1 MIETKTIDGIFEY
14 LETIIFFKSFLTI
27 KEEDVCIEQHGA
39 GKSQLHLPPS
49 AELRQQLC
57 PPVLVKT
64 DLLERLDD
72 VRLVTVL
79 EERVVE
85 DKTNRL
91 KEG

>member
-1 MIETKTIDGIFEY
+1 M
-14 LETIIFFKSFLTI
+14 FFKSFLTI
-27 KEEDVCIEQHGA
+27 KQEDVCIEQHGP
-39 GKSQLHLPPS
+39 GESQLHLPPA

-57 PPVLVKT
+57 PPVLVEA

-72 VRLVTVL
+72 VCLIAVL

-91 KEG
+91 KGWMSDNYAE